1 MAAQFLLPAIIAG
14 HKIAKASKY
23 FKTPSIGTVITTVG
37 TAELALEPKPAKA
50 PTRKNK
56 NKSIFNK
63 GNMK

>member
-23 FKTPSIGTVITTVG
+23 FPSIGSAVTA
-37 TAELALEPKPAKA
+37 AELSLTTKTAKA

-56 NKSIFNK
+56 NKSIFAK
-63 GNMK
+63 GNMKWVN